1 MELSI
6 KYLIGKR
13 VSMERSTVETL
24 AMVSVAAAGAAWGIF
39 WIPLR
44 ALDEAG
50 IVGAWAVVSF
60 YVLPTLLLAP
70 IIFLR
75 QRQIVDGGW
84 LLQAAGLLA
93 GGALVCYAGA
103 LIFTEVVRAT
113 LFFYLTPI
121 WSTLL
126 AWIVLGEPIS
136 MPRWATIGLGL
147 MGLLIFVRADT
158 GMSGGLNTGDWMGI
172 ASGVI
177 WAAAAVVMKSDED
190 GNGIDFTLS
199 YFVWGSVAA
208 LLLLIVPLEGSGSMP
223 DFETIRT
230 VLLWMVPVALL
241 LVIPPAFAIMWGAT
255 VLSPGLVAI
264 LFMTEISAAA
274 VTAAIWAGEPFG
286 FREASGVIL
295 ISAAGISEP
304 VLNLYRSRC

>member
-1 MELSI
+1 MKLSI
-6 KYLIGKR
+6 KHLIGKW

-50 IVGAWAVVSF
+50 IVGAWAVVFF
-60 YVLPTLLLAP
+60 YVLPALLLAP

-93 GGALVCYAGA
+93 GAALVCYAGA

-126 AWIVLGEPIS
+126 AWIVLGEPIT

-147 MGLLIFVRADT
+147 MGLLIIVRADT

-286 FREASGVIL
+286 FREVSGVIL
-295 ISAAGISEP
+295 ISAAGIFEP
-304 VLNLYRSRC
+304 VLKLYRSRS

>member
-1 MELSI
+1 M
-6 KYLIGKR
+6 GR
-13 VSMERSTVETL
+13 PTVESL

-50 IVGAWAVVSF
+50 IVGAWAVVFF

-84 LLQAAGLLA
+84 PLQAAGLLA
-93 GGALVCYAGA
+93 GVALVCYAGA

-126 AWIVLGEPIS
+126 AWIVLGEPIII
-136 MPRWATIGLGL
+136 PRWATIGLGL
-147 MGLLIFVRADT
+147 LGLLIIVRADT
-158 GMSGGLNTGDWMGI
+158 GMSGGFNTGDWMGI
-172 ASGVI
+172 AGGVF
-177 WAAAAVVMKSDED
+177 WAAAAVVMKSDEN
-190 GNGIDFTLS
+190 GNGIDLTLS
-199 YFVWGSVAA
+199 YFVWGSAAA

-223 DFETIRT
+223 DLETIRT

-255 VLSPGLVAI
+255 VLSPGLVAV

-286 FREASGVIL
+286 FRELSGVIL
-295 ISAAGISEP
+295 ISAAGTFEP
-304 VLNLYRSRC
+304 VLTLCRSRS

>member
-1 MELSI
+1 
-6 KYLIGKR
+6 
-13 VSMERSTVETL
+13 MERSTIETF
-24 AMVSVAAAGAAWGIF
+24 AMVSVAAAGVAWGIF

-44 ALDEAG
+44 ALDDAG
-50 IVGAWAVVSF
+50 FVGAWAVVVF
-60 YVLPTLLLAP
+60 YVLPALLLLP

-75 QRQIVDGGW
+75 RRQILDGGW
-84 LLQAAGLLA
+84 PLQVAGILA
-93 GGALVCYAGA
+93 GVALVCYAGA

-126 AWIVLGEPIS
+126 AWLVLREPVT

-147 MGLLIFVRADT
+147 LGLLIIVRADT
-158 GMSGGLNTGDWMGI
+158 EISGGLSAGDWMGI
-172 ASGVI
+172 AGGLI
-177 WAAAAVVMKSDED
+177 WAAAAVVMKSDQD

-199 YFVWGSVAA
+199 YFAWGSVAS
-208 LLLLIVPLEGSGSMP
+208 LLLLIVPLEGTGPMP
-223 DFETIRT
+223 DWETMRS

-255 VLSPGLVAI
+255 VLSPGLIAI

-274 VTAAIWAGEPFG
+274 ITAALWAGEPFG
-286 FREASGVIL
+286 LRELSGVIL
-295 ISAAGISEP
+295 ISAAGIFEP
-304 VLNLYRSRC
+304 VLNWHRNRP

>member
-1 MELSI
+1 MTKL
-6 KYLIGKR
+6 
-13 VSMERSTVETL
+13 TVENL
-24 AMVSVAAAGAAWGIF
+24 AMVAVAAAGLAWGVF

-50 IVGAWAVVSF
+50 VSGVWAVVFF

-70 IIFLR
+70 IIHLR
-75 QRQIVDGGW
+75 RRQIVAGGW
-84 LLQAAGLLA
+84 SLQIAGMLA
-93 GGALVCYAGA
+93 GIALVCYAGA

-113 LFFYLTPI
+113 LFYYLTPI

-126 AWIVLGEPIS
+126 ARIVLSEPITA
-136 MPRWATIGLGL
+136 PRWATIGLGL
-147 MGLLIFVRADT
+147 IGLLIIVKADT
-158 GMSGGLNTGDWMGI
+158 GMSGGLNIGDWMGI
-172 ASGVI
+172 AGGLI
-177 WAAAAVVMKSDED
+177 WAAAAVYMKSDED
-190 GNGIDFTLS
+190 GNGVDFTLS

-208 LLLLIVPLEGSGSMP
+208 LVLVILPPDGSGSIP
-223 DFETIRT
+223 DWETTRN

-286 FREASGVIL
+286 IREISGVIL
-295 ISAAGISEP
+295 ITAAGIFEP
-304 VLNLYRSRC
+304 VLNIYRIRA

>member
-1 MELSI
+1 
-6 KYLIGKR
+6 
-13 VSMERSTVETL
+13 MERSTVETL
-24 AMVSVAAAGAAWGIF
+24 AMASVAAAGAAGGVF

-50 IVGAWAVVSF
+50 IVGAWAVVFF

-84 LLQAAGLLA
+84 PLQAAGLLA
-93 GGALVCYAGA
+93 GVALVCYAGA

-126 AWIVLGEPIS
+126 ARIVLGEPIT
-136 MPRWATIGLGL
+136 MPRWGTIGLGL
-147 MGLLIFVRADT
+147 MGLLILVRADT

-172 ASGVI
+172 AGGGI
-177 WAAAAVVMKSDED
+177 WAAAAVVMKSDRD

-199 YFVWGSVAA
+199 YFVWGSIAA
-208 LLLLIVPLEGSGSMP
+208 LLLLVVPLDGSGSMP
-223 DFETIRT
+223 DWLTMQS
-230 VLLWMVPVALL
+230 VLFWMVPVALL

-255 VLSPGLVAI
+255 LLSPGLVAV

-274 VTAAIWAGEPFG
+274 ITAAIWAGEPFG
-286 FREASGVIL
+286 LRELSGVIL
-295 ISAAGISEP
+295 ISAAGIFEP
-304 VLNLYRSRC
+304 VLSIYRSRS

>member
-1 MELSI
+1 MKRSI
-6 KYLIGKR
+6 EYLIDKR
-13 VSMERSTVETL
+13 VPMERSTVETL

-50 IVGAWAVVSF
+50 IVGAWAVVF
-60 YVLPTLLLAP
+60 LYVLPTLLLAP

-84 LLQAAGLLA
+84 PLQAAGLLA
-93 GGALVCYAGA
+93 GVALVCYAGA

-126 AWIVLGEPIS
+126 AWIVLGEPIT

-147 MGLLIFVRADT
+147 MGLLIIVRADT

-286 FREASGVIL
+286 FRELSGVIL
-295 ISAAGISEP
+295 ISAAGTFEP
-304 VLNLYRSRC
+304 VLNLCRSRS